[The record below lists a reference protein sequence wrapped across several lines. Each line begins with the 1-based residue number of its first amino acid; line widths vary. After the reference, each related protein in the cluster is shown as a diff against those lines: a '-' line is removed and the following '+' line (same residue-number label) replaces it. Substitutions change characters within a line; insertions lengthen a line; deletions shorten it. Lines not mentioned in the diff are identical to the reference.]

1 MLEHELRANDGILI
15 LRPHGSL
22 QATDFTSLTGV
33 VDGYLQRGGR
43 LRGVLISGKSFPG
56 WENLDALMAHLKF
69 VKNHHARIDK
79 VAIVADGV
87 VARVLPNVASHFVNA
102 QLQHFDGDDAAWSW
116 LTRAPEQDSPS
127 PNREKIS

>member
-56 WENLDALMAHLKF
+56 WEDLDALMAHLRF
-69 VKNHHARIDK
+69 VKNHQSRIDK
-79 VAIVADGV
+79 VAIVADGM

-102 QLQHFDGDDAAWSW
+102 RLQHFDGDDAAWSW
-116 LTRAPEQDSPS
+116 LTGAPERDSPS
-127 PNREKIS
+127 PSREKIS

>member
-43 LRGVLISGKSFPG
+43 LRSVLISGKSFPG
-56 WENLDALMAHLKF
+56 WENLDALIAHLKF
-69 VKNHHARIDK
+69 VKNHHSRIDK
-79 VAIVADGV
+79 VAIVASGV
-87 VARVLPNVASHFVNA
+87 VARVLPNIASHFVNA

-116 LTRAPEQDSPS
+116 LTRTPEQDSPG